1 MECSTSPF
9 SFFLLLRFKE
19 HTARL
24 CSHLKYMQDLCH
36 TLHILHN
43 IAAYIRFYTQKNF
56 FIDSN
61 NKQKKEYLSIYM
73 Q

>member
-1 MECSTSPF
+1 MF
-9 SFFLLLRFKE
+9 DLSFFILSFAPFKE

-43 IAAYIRFYTQKNF
+43 IAAYIRFYAQKF

-61 NKQKKEYLSIYM
+61 DKQKKEYLSIYM